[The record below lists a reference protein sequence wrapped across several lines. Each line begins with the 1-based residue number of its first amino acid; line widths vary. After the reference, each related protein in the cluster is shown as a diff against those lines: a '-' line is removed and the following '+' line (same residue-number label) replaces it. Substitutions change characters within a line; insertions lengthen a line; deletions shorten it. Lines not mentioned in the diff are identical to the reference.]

1 MMSELA
7 LSGLLAV
14 IAYLLGSIPFGVLV
28 ARLLHTIDP
37 RTAGSRNIGFTNVLR
52 VCGKT
57 AGILTLIGDVGKGW
71 FAGWGADYFLE
82 QEWWMLTVAFCVV
95 LGHMYSLFL
104 RFEGGKGV
112 ATALGV
118 VLGVAPSIGL
128 ALACIWLTAAAIWRY
143 SSGAALLAFCCLPLL
158 ALIIRPSGGFLSFS
172 VILTSVIFWRHRGN
186 IARLRSGTEPR
197 IGQRM
202 PAEERPDATAG

>member
-28 ARLLHTIDP
+28 ARLLHTKDP

-57 AGILTLIGDVGKGW
+57 AGILTLTGDIGKGW
-71 FAGWGADYFLE
+71 LAGWGAVHLLE
-82 QEWWMLTVAFCVV
+82 HEWWMLTVAFCVV

-104 RFEGGKGV
+104 GLEGGKGV
-112 ATALGV
+112 ATAVGS

-128 ALACIWLTAAAIWRY
+128 PLVCIWLTAAAIWRY
-143 SSGAALLAFCCLPLL
+143 SSGAALSAFCCLPII
-158 ALIIRPSGGFLSFS
+158 ALTIRPTGAFLSFS
-172 VILTSVIFWRHRGN
+172 VILMSMILWRHRGN
-186 IARLRSGTEPR
+186 IARLRNGTEPK
-197 IGQRM
+197 IGQRTGS
-202 PAEERPDATAG
+202 EERSDATAG